1 MLIRQVMEVF
11 DLLDSAYASGER
23 VRQYLESRGEAQ
35 IRVKTIREGK
45 YSTDFMKIIVP
56 GRQGKSTGGTAPTFG
71 VIGRLGA
78 IGARPEV
85 TGYVSDGDGALCALS
100 VASKL
105 ISMRANGDCLD
116 SDVMIC
122 TQICPHA
129 PTQPH
134 EPVPFMG
141 SPVDMAAMNREEV
154 DADMDA
160 ILSIDTTKGNRIIN
174 VNGFAISQTIKEGY
188 ILRYSSDLL
197 DVMQRTTGK
206 APHTFGVTIQDITPY
221 GNGVYH
227 LNSILQPSTSTSAPV
242 VGVAVT
248 TEMPV
253 AGCATGA
260 SHFVDVEETARFVLE
275 AAKAFSE
282 GKCSFYD
289 REEFALLVKK
299 YGRLD
304 HFQTM
309 GVDAG

>member
-11 DLLDSAYASGER
+11 DLLDSAYASGES
-23 VRQYLESRGEAQ
+23 VRQYLESKGAAQ
-35 IRVKTIREGK
+35 IRVKTIRDGK
-45 YSTDFMKIIVP
+45 YSTDFMKIVVP
-56 GRQGKSTGGTAPTFG
+56 GRRGRAAGGTAPTFG

-105 ISMRANGDCLD
+105 ITMKANGDSLD

-122 TQICPHA
+122 TQICPNA

-154 DADMDA
+154 DPDMDA
-160 ILSIDTTKGNRIIN
+160 ILSIDTTKGNKIIN

-188 ILRYSSDLL
+188 ILRYSGDVL

-206 APHTFGVTIQDITPY
+206 APHTFGVSMQDITPY
-221 GNGVYH
+221 GNDLYH
-227 LNSILQPSTSTSAPV
+227 LNSILQPATSTSAPV

-275 AAKAFSE
+275 VAKAFSE

-289 REEFALLVKK
+289 QAEFDLLVRK
-299 YGRLD
+299 YGRLN
-304 HFQTM
+304 HFQAM
-309 GVDAG
+309 GADV

>member
-1 MLIRQVMEVF
+1 MEVF

-35 IRVKTIREGK
+35 IRVKTIREEK
-45 YSTDFMKIIVP
+45 YSTDFMKIVVP
-56 GRQGKSTGGTAPTFG
+56 GRRGKTAGGTAPTFG

-105 ISMRANGDCLD
+105 ISMGANGDRLD
-116 SDVMIC
+116 SDVMVC
-122 TQICPHA
+122 TQICPCA

-197 DVMQRTTGK
+197 DIMQRTTGR
-206 APHTFGVTIQDITPY
+206 APHTFGVSIQDITPY

-227 LNSILQPSTSTSAPV
+227 LNSILQPSTATSAPV
-242 VGVAVT
+242 IGVAVT

-282 GKCSFYD
+282 GKCRFYD
-289 REEFALLVKK
+289 PEEFALLVSK
-299 YGRLD
+299 YGRLNR
-304 HFQTM
+304 FQSM